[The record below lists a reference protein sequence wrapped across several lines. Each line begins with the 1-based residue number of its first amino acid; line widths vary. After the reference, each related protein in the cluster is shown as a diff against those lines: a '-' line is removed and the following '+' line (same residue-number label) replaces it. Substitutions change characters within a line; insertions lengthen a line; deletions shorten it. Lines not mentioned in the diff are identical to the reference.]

1 VLDMP
6 TSAPRRRAAD
16 ELTAPADHGDPT
28 SGPDLVRL
36 YLDEIGRHPL
46 LSAEDEVRL
55 GTLVQRGLAARRRLE
70 ADPDLSAAERRE
82 LRRAVQ
88 EGQDATAEFVR
99 ANLRLVVSVARRY
112 HYPGVALLDLIQDG
126 NLGLLHAVEK
136 FDPRKGYKF
145 STYATWWI
153 RQAMSRGVDQ
163 AGKAIRVPSHA
174 EDQRRVLERAHDEL
188 EARLR
193 RRPTRAELATET
205 GTDPATVERLLATP
219 TVAAS
224 LDQPVADD
232 ASALGDLVPDESDPT
247 PEGAVLRADTAPSVD
262 RLLAVLD
269 DRERAIVRMRYGLG
283 GDGEE
288 HSMPEVAR
296 AFGLSRERIRQI
308 EANAFSKLRH
318 PSNELHAHDL
328 LA

>member
-1 VLDMP
+1 MT
-6 TSAPRRRAAD
+6 TSTPRRRSRHDTVGAD
-16 ELTAPADHGDPT
+16 DPA
-28 SGPDLVRL
+28 GPDLVRL

-46 LSAEDEVRL
+46 LTPEDEIRL
-55 GTLVQRGLAARRRLE
+55 GTLVQEGLAARRRLE
-70 ADPDLSAAERRE
+70 AEPRMTSAERRE
-82 LRRAVQ
+82 LRRAVRA
-88 EGQDATAEFVR
+88 GQDATAEFVR

-163 AGKAIRVPSHA
+163 AGKAIRIPSHA
-174 EDQRRVLERAHDEL
+174 EDQRRTLERVRDEL
-188 EARLR
+188 EAHLG
-193 RRPTRAELATET
+193 RRPTRAELAREL
-205 GTDPATVERLLATP
+205 GTDAATIDRLLGTP
-219 TVAAS
+219 EVAAS
-224 LDQPVADD
+224 LDQPVADE
-232 ASALGDLVPDESDPT
+232 ASTLADLVPDESGLR
-247 PEGAVLRADTAPSVD
+247 PEAAVLRADTAPSVD

-269 DRERAIVRMRYGLG
+269 ERERAIVTMRYGLG

-318 PSNELHAHDL
+318 PSNELHAPDL
-328 LA
+328 LG